1 MPLVASPPYLH
12 VNYEGRRRT
21 LLGQWQRSVMPFE
34 MHQGYAC
41 LLDAAQQYDC
51 HYWLIDTTRRAAGI
65 DATDVFWMLDVFFP
79 QLAPRL
85 GGTTYLAF
93 LMAPNQLAGVLATPA
108 IPPLPDGQ
116 NLAYY
121 LQRFTDE
128 AAARLWLRKC
138 ARIARSQQVR

>member
-1 MPLVASPPYLH
+1 MPLVASPPYLL

-41 LLDAAQQYDC
+41 LLDAAQQYAC
-51 HYWLIDTTRRAAGI
+51 RYWLIDTTRRTAGI
-65 DATDVFWMLDVFFP
+65 DAADVFWMLDVFFP
-79 QLAPRL
+79 QLPARL

-108 IPPLPDGQ
+108 IPVLPADQ
-116 NLAYY
+116 RLPYH

-138 ARIARSQQVR
+138 ARRARARQVQ